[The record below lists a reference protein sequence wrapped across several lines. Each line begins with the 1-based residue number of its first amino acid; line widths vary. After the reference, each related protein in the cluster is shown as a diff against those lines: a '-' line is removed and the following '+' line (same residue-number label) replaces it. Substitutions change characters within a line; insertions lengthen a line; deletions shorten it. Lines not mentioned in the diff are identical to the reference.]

1 MFAAGASGKENRMKL
16 IQDGSQIKREKYIG
30 KGQNEEQ
37 CCGSGMFIPD
47 PGSQISDPGP
57 KSSIKR
63 EG

>member
-1 MFAAGASGKENRMKL
+1 MKQNEL

-47 PGSQISDPGP
+47 PGSEISDPGH